1 MNGPIFTIDD
11 LRRFGFAALLC
22 WALFA
27 VVEASSL
34 LAVFAA
40 PLLIGLW
47 MCAVVVIDR
56 WIQSHHPK

>member
-1 MNGPIFTIDD
+1 MSGPIFTVGD
-11 LRRFGFAALLC
+11 LRRFGIVALLC
-22 WALFA
+22 WVAYA
-27 VVEASSL
+27 VVEASSP

-56 WIQSHHPK
+56 WVQGRHPK